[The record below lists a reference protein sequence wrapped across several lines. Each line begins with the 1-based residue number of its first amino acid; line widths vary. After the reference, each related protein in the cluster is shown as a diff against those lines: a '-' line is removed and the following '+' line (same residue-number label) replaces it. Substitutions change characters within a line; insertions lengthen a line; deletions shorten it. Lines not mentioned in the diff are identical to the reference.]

1 MNARKKIHTYLI
13 GYGHLEENIPF
24 VVSEDVHLHTDN
36 KNIQYKMDEIFN
48 RCSNRNIQIDGLGHM
63 LCMDLKTYKN
73 RHLIFPTEAKKNNF
87 YKIDICAKT
96 KIHRGEWIELLGWK
110 WITKA
115 KRITW
120 RCRLLSNGKIVYTYF
135 IDATTCKSSN
145 DLSFTFSKLALTND
159 NVINE

>member
-36 KNIQYKMDEIFN
+36 KNIQYKMDDIFN

-73 RHLIFPTEAKKNNF
+73 RHLIFNM
-87 YKIDICAKT
+87 
-96 KIHRGEWIELLGWK
+96 
-110 WITKA
+110 
-115 KRITW
+115 
-120 RCRLLSNGKIVYTYF
+120 
-135 IDATTCKSSN
+135 
-145 DLSFTFSKLALTND
+145 
-159 NVINE
+159 